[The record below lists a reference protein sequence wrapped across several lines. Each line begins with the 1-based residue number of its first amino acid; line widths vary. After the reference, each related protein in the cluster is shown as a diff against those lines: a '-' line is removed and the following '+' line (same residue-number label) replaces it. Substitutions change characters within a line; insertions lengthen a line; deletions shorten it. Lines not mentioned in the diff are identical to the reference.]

1 MSFEKSRNI
10 RAHVVFPKLLASVL
24 AGVALSTSAL
34 TAWSQDDPAT
44 VKMSKSGICH
54 DASSRHYERLKNFKA
69 YPSLQACLEDG
80 GRAPKK

>member
-10 RAHVVFPKLLASVL
+10 RTHIAFPKVLASVL
-24 AGVALSTSAL
+24 AGVALISSPVTS
-34 TAWSQDDPAT
+34 WSQDDPAT